1 MAESALPQSTS
12 AYDRNKEWDVCLLTC
27 GDPRCHQTHSWSVE
41 SICTKNKFKLTKFS
55 VKDVSCI
62 PTAIVT
68 QILVCKHNRDV
79 IKQCRRELHMTGTVV
94 LEEEIEKNT
103 SSMEKFARQIQSEV
117 SERQIYDSGTVG
129 NDYTEGIVDGTR
141 ACEIQRTPSAET
153 AGQSTPYD
161 SLRCHFKGDFSP
173 DLKSPRSPCIENA
186 EQKYYSSSASF
197 RHEYGYTK
205 GFTKDDYSTYTS
217 LIDSDKDIFLD
228 PKTLSISSS
237 PTGPFV
243 SQEYIL
249 PKGNYDG
256 KYLNI
261 LSAGHFAGH

>member
-94 LEEEIEKNT
+94 LEEEIEKKTT

-129 NDYTEGIVDGTR
+129 NDYTEGIVDGRR
-141 ACEIQRTPSAET
+141 ACEIQWTPSAET

-161 SLRCHFKGDFSP
+161 RLRCHFKGDFSP

-186 EQKYYSSSASF
+186 EQKYYSYSSF
-197 RHEYGYTK
+197 KHEY
-205 GFTKDDYSTYTS
+205 DYSTYTS